1 MNIQRTANIHRPF
14 AILAFDWDGTAVVN
28 RREDAGPVRRLLERL
43 LDARV
48 LVAAITGTNFPNLEG
63 QCLAAVRSAHKENL
77 YVLTN
82 RGSEVYGYPD
92 GEHAALLWGRV
103 ATAAEEKFLTRT
115 ADLVATEI
123 TRRSGLEI
131 GVVYDRLNRRKIDLI
146 PLPEWRDPPKSQIG
160 ELAEVVE
167 ARLRGAGIEGGIREV
182 FELTERIAR
191 EVGLL
196 DARITSDVKHIEV
209 GLTDKSDSVHW
220 LLSEIAAPRGIEPAD
235 IMIAGDE
242 FGPIAGFA
250 GSDAKL
256 IVPEAEGAIYLSVG
270 PEPNGVPPGVVHL
283 GGGPPRFRELL
294 AEQIAL
300 RAAAWPIT
308 AEAVAPFAPIQPS
321 RDPAWSVVEEGFNL
335 AREHEVESLFTVA
348 NGYLGSRGSLAEGSP
363 LSAPATFIAGIFAF
377 PTTPGT
383 VSGIARGPD
392 WMALSGRLDGREL
405 RVTPED
411 TLVHRRILDL
421 RQGLLWRVW
430 RHEDQAGRR
439 TRIVGVR
446 FASLADRHL
455 LVQLVALT
463 PENYSGAVDLFS
475 RVEAP
480 SETGYTPGDL
490 TVGLEP
496 IQPPTATDGARSDG
510 MTPEGA
516 YGNPAPGRSTSPDS
530 TWIAEAPPRTLCL
543 RAIGSPDQ
551 VAFATAATLGGPAG
565 DRFEVDIEA
574 NPTALRESWTG
585 IVRAGTTYRLNRFV
599 SIFTTRDTERPDKA
613 AEQHLRDASV
623 AGAEAVLEAHLRAWG
638 ERWHYAALDLLGD
651 DFAARALH
659 FAAYHLIGAANPEDE
674 RVSVGARA
682 LTGAAY
688 QGHVFW
694 DTEIFMLPFYTLTH
708 PESAR
713 ALLMYR
719 YHTLP
724 RAREK
729 AARFGYRGALY
740 AWESAGDGHE
750 ATPSFAIAPDGTM
763 VRILCGEL
771 EQHISADVAY
781 AVWQYWELTG
791 DDDFF
796 RDAGAEIILETAHF
810 WASRGEIEDDGLYHI
825 RHIIG
830 PDEYHEDVDDNAF
843 TNVMA
848 QWNMERGAETA
859 RILRDRWPER
869 WRDLTERLG
878 LDHADPERWEEL
890 AARMYTGF
898 DPETGLFEQFQGY
911 FDLEDIDLSA
921 YEPRTGPIDILIG
934 RERTWGSQV
943 IKQADVVLLI
953 LLLWDR
959 FPPEVR
965 EANFA
970 YYEPRCAHGSSLS
983 PAIHALVAARLG
995 KYDIARRYFIQGAE
1009 IDLANNFGN
1018 AALGVH
1024 AAGFGGL
1031 WQAAILGYAG
1041 YHPDQHRLR
1050 FAPRLPAE
1058 WRALGFRL
1066 RWRGR
1071 TVRVELATIGEELE
1085 SQSFAPHH
1093 LSLEL
1098 HLEEGDPVP
1107 VLLGE
1112 TMEVILREDKPLRA
1126 VRQGADHGSWH
1137 PLGARADEQQE

>member
-1 MNIQRTANIHRPF
+1 MAAQRSAQLHRPF
-14 AILAFDWDGTAVVN
+14 AILAFDWDGTAVGN

-43 LDARV
+43 LDAHL

-63 QCLAAVRSAHKENL
+63 QCLRAVRSAHKENL

-92 GEHAALLWGRV
+92 GEHAKLLWGRE
-103 ATAAEEKFLTRT
+103 ATAEEDALLTRI
-115 ADLVATEI
+115 ADLVAAEI
-123 TRRSGLEI
+123 ADRSGLEI

-146 PLPEWRDPPKSQIG
+146 PLPEWRDPPKSEIG
-160 ELAEVVE
+160 ELADVVE
-167 ARLRGAGIEGGIREV
+167 ARLRDAGIEGGIREV
-182 FELTERIAR
+182 FELTERTAR
-191 EVGLL
+191 ELGLP
-196 DARITSDVKHIEV
+196 DARITSDVKHIEL
-209 GLTDKSDSVHW
+209 GLTDKSDSVLW
-220 LLSEIAAPRGIEPAD
+220 LLREVAAPRGIEPAG

-242 FGPIAGFA
+242 FGPIAGFP

-256 IVPEAEGAIYLSVG
+256 IVPEARGAVYLSVG
-270 PEPNGVPPGVVHL
+270 PEPNGVPPGVIHL

-300 RAAAWPIT
+300 RAQAWPMT
-308 AEAVAPFAPIQPS
+308 AAAVAPFAPVQPT
-321 RDPAWSVVEEGFNL
+321 RDTSWSIVEEGFNL
-335 AREHEVESLFTVA
+335 AREHEVESLFTVS
-348 NGYLGSRGSLAEGSP
+348 NGYLGTRGSLAEGSP
-363 LSAPATFIAGIFAF
+363 LSAPATFIAGIFAH
-377 PTTPGT
+377 PPAAGAVPGF
-383 VSGIARGPD
+383 ARGPD
-392 WMALSGRLDGREL
+392 WLSLSGRVNGRDL

-439 TRIVGVR
+439 TRIVGLR

-463 PENYSGAVDLFS
+463 PENYSGAIHLDS
-475 RVEAP
+475 RIEAP
-480 SETGYTPGDL
+480 RETGYAPGDL
-490 TVGLEP
+490 TLGLEP
-496 IQPPTATDGARSDG
+496 LPRTTADGASPGSAHGAAASDG
-510 MTPEGA
+510 A
-516 YGNPAPGRSTSPDS
+516 APAPTRV
-530 TWIAEAPPRTLCL
+530 AEAPPRTLCL

-551 VAFATAATLGGPAG
+551 VAFATAATLAGPAG
-565 DRFEVDIEA
+565 DTFEVEIEPT
-574 NPTALRESWTG
+574 PTALRESWTG
-585 IVRAGTTYRLNRFV
+585 VVRAGTTYRLNRYV
-599 SIFTTRDTERPDKA
+599 SIFTTRDTERPDAA
-613 AEQHLRDASV
+613 AERHLDEVCAT
-623 AGAEAVLEAHLRAWG
+623 GAEAALEAHLRAWA
-638 ERWHYAALDLLGD
+638 ERWHYAALDLQGD

-694 DTEIFMLPFYTLTH
+694 DTEIFMLPFYIMTH

-724 RAREK
+724 AAREK
-729 AARFGYRGALY
+729 ARRFGYRGALY
-740 AWESAGDGHE
+740 AWESAADGHE
-750 ATPSFAIAPDGTM
+750 ATPSYAIAPDGAT

-791 DDDFF
+791 DDDFL
-796 RDAGAEIILETAHF
+796 RDAGAEIILETARL
-810 WASRGEIEDDGLYHI
+810 WASRGEIEDDGLVHI

-859 RILRDRWPER
+859 RLLRDRWPDR
-869 WRDLTERLG
+869 WRDLTERLD
-878 LDHADPERWEEL
+878 LDPAEPEQWEEL
-890 AARMYTGF
+890 AALMYTGF

-911 FDLEDIDLSA
+911 FGLEDIDIGI
-921 YEPRTGPIDILIG
+921 YEPRTAPIDILIG

-995 KYDIARRYFIQGAE
+995 QYDIARRYFIQGAE

-1041 YHPDQHRLR
+1041 YHPDPDRLR
-1050 FAPRLPAE
+1050 FDPRLPEE

-1071 TVRVELATIGEELE
+1071 TMRVELASTAG
-1085 SQSFAPHH
+1085 PD
-1093 LSLEL
+1093 LSLEVR
-1098 HLEEGDPVP
+1098 LEEGDPVP
-1107 VLLGE
+1107 MLLGE
-1112 TMEVILREDKPLRA
+1112 RVALLLGQDEPLRA
-1126 VRQGADHGSWH
+1126 SRRGADHEGWR
-1137 PLGARADEQQE
+1137 PLGARADDQQA

>member
-1 MNIQRTANIHRPF
+1 MNVQRTANIHRPF
-14 AILAFDWDGTAVVN
+14 AILAFDWDGTAVEN

-43 LDARV
+43 LDARI
-48 LVAAITGTNFPNLEG
+48 LLAAITGTNFPNLEG

-77 YVLTN
+77 FVLTN

-92 GEHAALLWGRV
+92 GEHPTLLWSRV
-103 ATAAEEKFLTRT
+103 ATPAEEELMTRVADTVAAEITSRT
-115 ADLVATEI
+115 
-123 TRRSGLEI
+123 GLEI
-131 GVVYDRLNRRKIDLI
+131 RVVYERLNRRKIDLI

-160 ELAEVVE
+160 ELAVAVE
-167 ARLRGAGIEGGIREV
+167 ARLRDAGMAGGIREV
-182 FELTERIAR
+182 FQLTERTAR
-191 EVGLL
+191 ELGLA
-196 DARITSDVKHIEV
+196 DARITSDVKHIEL
-209 GLTDKSDSVHW
+209 GLTDKSDSVLW
-220 LLSEIAAPRGIEPAD
+220 LLREIAAPRGIEPAG

-256 IVPEAEGAIYLSVG
+256 IIPEATGAVYLSVG
-270 PEPNGVPPGVVHL
+270 PEPNGVPPEVVHL

-294 AEQIAL
+294 GEQIAL
-300 RAAAWPIT
+300 RAQAWPMT
-308 AEAVAPFAPIQPS
+308 AAAVAPFAPVQPT

-335 AREHEVESLFTVA
+335 AREHEVESLFTVG

-363 LSAPATFIAGIFAF
+363 LSAPATFIAGIFAY
-377 PTTPGT
+377 PTAPGA
-383 VSGIARGPD
+383 VPGFARGPD
-392 WMALSGRLDGREL
+392 WMALSGRVDEREL
-405 RVTPED
+405 RLTPED

-430 RHEDQAGRR
+430 RHEDHAGRR

-455 LVQLVALT
+455 LLQLVALT
-463 PENYSGAVDLFS
+463 PENYSGAVDLVS
-475 RVEAP
+475 RIEAP
-480 SETGYTPGDL
+480 RETGYTPGDL

-496 IQPPTATDGARSDG
+496 VAPRTAVDGG
-510 MTPEGA
+510 GPGA
-516 YGNPAPGRSTSPDS
+516 AIG
-530 TWIAEAPPRTLCL
+530 IAAAPPRTLGL

-551 VAFATAATLGGPAG
+551 VAFATAATLVGPAG
-565 DRFEVDIEA
+565 DTFEVEIEST
-574 NPTALRESWTG
+574 PTALRESWTG
-585 IVRAGTTYRLNRFV
+585 AVRAGATYRLNRYV
-599 SIFTTRDTERPDKA
+599 SIFTTRDLERPDQA
-613 AEQHLRDASV
+613 ATEHLREACA
-623 AGAEAVLEAHLRAWG
+623 AGAEAALQAHLQAWA
-638 ERWHYAALDLLGD
+638 ERWHYAGLDLQGD
-651 DFAARALH
+651 DFAAKALH
-659 FAAYHLIGAANPEDE
+659 FAAYHLIIAANPEDE

-729 AARFGYRGALY
+729 AERFGYRGALY
-740 AWESAGDGHE
+740 PWESAGDGHE
-750 ATPSFAIAPDGTM
+750 ATPSFAMAPDGTT

-781 AVWQYWELTG
+781 AAWQYWELTG
-791 DDDFF
+791 DDAFLQ
-796 RDAGAEIILETAHF
+796 DAGAEIILETARF

-848 QWNMERGAETA
+848 QWNMERGAEVA
-859 RILRDRWPER
+859 RLLRERWPER

-878 LDHADPERWEEL
+878 LDSAEPDEWERL
-890 AARMYTGF
+890 AALMYTGF

-911 FDLEDIDLSA
+911 FGLEEIDISI
-921 YEPRTGPIDILIG
+921 YEPRTAPLDILIG

-995 KYDIARRYFIQGAE
+995 QHDVARRYFLQGAE

-1041 YHPDQHRLR
+1041 YLPDPERLR
-1050 FAPRLPAE
+1050 FDPRLPEE

-1071 TVRVELATIGEELE
+1071 TVRVELASGAERGAA
-1085 SQSFAPHH
+1085 QPAVQPAAHPGH
-1093 LSLEL
+1093 SLEI
-1098 HLEEGDPVP
+1098 HLEEGEPVP

-1112 TMEVILREDKPLRA
+1112 GVELLLRQDEPLRA
-1126 VRQGADHGSWH
+1126 SRQGADAEGWR
-1137 PLGARADEQQE
+1137 PLGARADESQA